1 MVWKL
6 GGDNEKWWL
15 FAINMVLKPAKRQM
29 RKESG
34 RAAECL

>member
-1 MVWKL
+1 MVWELTGDYEKL
-6 GGDNEKWWL
+6 WL
-15 FAINMVLKPAKRQM
+15 FAENMTLKPVKRQM